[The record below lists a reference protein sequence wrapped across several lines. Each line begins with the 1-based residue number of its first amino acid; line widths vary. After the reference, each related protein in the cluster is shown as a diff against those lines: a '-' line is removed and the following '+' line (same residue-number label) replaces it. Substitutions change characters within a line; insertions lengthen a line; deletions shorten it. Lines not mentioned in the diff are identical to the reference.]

1 MSEAETGFDFSRLF
15 TDKSEFR
22 HPDEVEIYRHPD
34 EVEISVIPMKSKFP
48 SSPMRSKFTVIPDLI
63 GDLTIG

>member
-22 HPDEVEIYRHPD
+22 HPDEVEIYSHPD
-34 EVEISVIPMKSKFP
+34 EVEIP